1 MYYFVVNPQARS
13 GKGKITWEKIE
24 KVLQRREIPYEVLFT
39 EMQGQAGLL
48 ARKAAENRAEDKIIV
63 AIGGDGTVSE
73 IMSGIFDHPEIT
85 FGYIPVGSGNDFA
98 RGLGISTDWRE
109 ALEGV
114 LAPKHRI
121 FLHPGRLE
129 FDRRTRHFGESMGIG
144 FDAAVCSGAN
154 RLRFKS
160 VFNRLGLGKFT
171 YTGIAL
177 KLLITS
183 SCDRMKIR
191 LDGKAVHTF
200 SKVLF
205 ACGMNGP
212 YEGGGFK
219 FAPEASV
226 DDGMIHLCVA
236 AGLPIYKRFLLLPKA
251 LAGKHVGAEGIYMFT
266 CKKAEIISSRPK
278 FIQGDGEVFG
288 PVKKVTASVED
299 IGIPFIY

>member
-1 MYYFVVNPQARS
+1 
-13 GKGKITWEKIE
+13 
-24 KVLQRREIPYEVLFT
+24 
-39 EMQGQAGLL
+39 
-48 ARKAAENRAEDKIIV
+48 
-63 AIGGDGTVSE
+63 
-73 IMSGIFDHPEIT
+73 
-85 FGYIPVGSGNDFA
+85 
-98 RGLGISTDWRE
+98 
-109 ALEGV
+109 
-114 LAPKHRI
+114 
-121 FLHPGRLE
+121 
-129 FDRRTRHFGESMGIG
+129 
-144 FDAAVCSGAN
+144 
-154 RLRFKS
+154 
-160 VFNRLGLGKFT
+160 
-171 YTGIAL
+171 
-177 KLLITS
+177 
-183 SCDRMKIR
+183 MKIR